1 MLAAGIT
8 EIGGRVGVL
17 KFGESPAL
25 ADDEVLTEVEAAGV
39 GN

>member
-8 EIGGRVGVL
+8 QIGGRVGVL
-17 KFGESPAL
+17 ELDEPEAL
-25 ADDEVLTEVEAAGV
+25 ADDEVLIEVEAAGV